1 MKIAVF
7 LTTILLSFSAMAF
20 KPASHFKISNKAN
33 APTPTEGFVF
43 KGSSKPIVNRLP
55 AQIELTNENH
65 FKGNWKVI
73 KKATEQA
80 E

>member
-7 LTTILLSFSAMAF
+7 LITLLLSCSAMAF
-20 KPASHFKISNKAN
+20 KPASHFKISSKTN
-33 APTPTEGFVF
+33 APTPMEGFVF

-65 FKGNWKVI
+65 FKGEWKVI
-73 KKATEQA
+73 KKATVTKE
-80 E
+80 